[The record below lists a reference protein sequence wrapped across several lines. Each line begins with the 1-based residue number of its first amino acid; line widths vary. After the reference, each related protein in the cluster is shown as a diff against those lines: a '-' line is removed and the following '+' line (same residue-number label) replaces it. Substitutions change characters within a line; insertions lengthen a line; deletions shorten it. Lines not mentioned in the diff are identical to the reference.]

1 MFTELQPTF
10 LEFIGTLFLGL
21 AVLHTFLAKKISSLA
36 HGYPEGS
43 VGENFFHFLGEVEV
57 IFGLWAG
64 LFVALIMVK
73 EGLNPAI
80 NYLEHINYTEPVFV
94 FVIMT
99 MAATAP
105 IISLAQKIIHLIA
118 RLIPLS
124 SRHSFYIATML
135 IGPLLGSLVTEPAA
149 MTLTA
154 MILLDVFFKQ
164 GVSLRFKYMTLGLLF
179 VNVSIGGTLSHF
191 AAPPVVMV
199 AGKWGW
205 TFLHMLR
212 FFGYKSVMAMIFSTL
227 IISFF
232 LRKELQGPLVV
243 KKDLQKKMPWW
254 LIAIHL
260 GALGMVIL
268 TSHHMVFFLG
278 FFLFFLGFLEVTK
291 EYQGPVKLN
300 EALLVAFFLAGLVTL
315 GNLQGWWLKPLL
327 AGMDNLVL
335 FLGST
340 GLTAITDNAALTYL
354 GSLVELSDSA
364 KYFLVAGA
372 VTGGGL
378 TVIANAPN
386 PAGYGILKEEFG
398 EDGISSLEL
407 FKSALFPTV
416 VAGLCFYFLP

>member
-1 MFTELQPTF
+1 
-10 LEFIGTLFLGL
+10 
-21 AVLHTFLAKKISSLA
+21 
-36 HGYPEGS
+36 
-43 VGENFFHFLGEVEV
+43 
-57 IFGLWAG
+57 
-64 LFVALIMVK
+64 MVK